1 MSVKTASKTRTLVI
15 LAMLCAM
22 AFILTAVGRI
32 PVVLFLKYDPKD
44 IVIAIGGFLFGPLA
58 ALSVS
63 VVTSIVEM
71 LTLSDTGVI
80 GLVMNILS
88 SASFACVAAAIYQKK
103 RTMRGALAG
112 LAVGIVSMT
121 AIMLL
126 WNYLITPLYMH
137 VERAQVAALLVPAFL
152 PFNLVKGFLN
162 AAATLLLYKPV
173 VSGLTRAHMIAPS
186 APSGMQKKNHIAIVC
201 AAAFVIATCV
211 LCMLAMQGKL

>member
-88 SASFACVAAAIYQKK
+88 SASFACVARIHSTHVA
-103 RTMRGALAG
+103 
-112 LAVGIVSMT
+112 MT
-121 AIMLL
+121 
-126 WNYLITPLYMH
+126 
-137 VERAQVAALLVPAFL
+137 
-152 PFNLVKGFLN
+152 N
-162 AAATLLLYKPV
+162 AAAQTIAIWFFFCIPLGALGAIMCARVNPETTGLYKSSV
-173 VSGLTRAHMIAPS
+173 
-186 APSGMQKKNHIAIVC
+186 
-201 AAAFVIATCV
+201 AAAFKKPFTRLNGKNAGTRSAATCARST
-211 LCMLAMQGKL
+211 CM

>member
-1 MSVKTASKTRTLVI
+1 
-15 LAMLCAM
+15 M

-88 SASFACVAAAIYQKK
+88 SASFACVAAAVYQKK

-112 LAVGIVSMT
+112 A
-121 AIMLL
+121 
-126 WNYLITPLYMH
+126 W
-137 VERAQVAALLVPAFL
+137 
-152 PFNLVKGFLN
+152 
-162 AAATLLLYKPV
+162 
-173 VSGLTRAHMIAPS
+173 PS
-186 APSGMQKKNHIAIVC
+186 ASC
-201 AAAFVIATCV
+201 R
-211 LCMLAMQGKL
+211 